1 MPDIVNCILLDAIY
15 LCVPIDNLSFV
26 LKHKLYLKMVEV
38 FQGLLFYLF
47 KGDFRAHFALE
58 IM

>member
-1 MPDIVNCILLDAIY
+1 MPDSVTCTSLDAIY

-26 LKHKLYLKMVEV
+26 LKHKLYLKMVGF

-58 IM
+58 IL